1 MDWLNALIAK
11 GPWLLY
17 IAKGMGLT
25 LALLGAGLTT
35 GLVLGSL
42 LCWARYSGHGVY
54 PIRAFVSIIR
64 GTPVILQLSFVY
76 FALPSLIGIPIDAAF
91 AGALTLGLN
100 SAAYTSEILRAGLM
114 SVPQG
119 QFEAARTLGIPA
131 AHMWR
136 HIIAPQVLR
145 ACFPAMVSE
154 LITLLKETALVAT
167 IGGMDV
173 MRRAQ
178 LVAAEQFTYFAPL
191 CVAGLY
197 YYVLILSIEY
207 ASEKIERS
215 FKK

>member
-1 MDWLNALIAK
+1 MDWINALASHT
-11 GPWLLY
+11 PWMAY
-17 IAKGMGLT
+17 IGQGMGLT
-25 LALLGAGLTT
+25 LLLLLAGLSLGVT
-35 GLVLGSL
+35 LGSC
-42 LCWARYSGHGVY
+42 LCILRYNGWGVW
-54 PIRAFVSIIR
+54 PIRAFVSVIR

-76 FALPSLIGIPIDAAF
+76 FALPVLMGVPISATF

-100 SAAYTSEILRAGLM
+100 SAAYSSEILRAGLL
-114 SVPQG
+114 SIPKG
-119 QFEAARTLGIPA
+119 QFEAAKTLGVPA
-131 AHMWR
+131 IHMWR
-136 HIIAPQVLR
+136 RVIAPQVLR
-145 ACFPAMVSE
+145 TVFPAMVSE

-197 YYVLILSIEY
+197 YYALILTIEW
-207 ASEKIERS
+207 ASAKIERS